1 MQETQPP
8 PLPQGTISSTLDVRN
23 RPISYT
29 YLPSPSSA
37 PTATFLVFI
46 NGLMLPQ
53 AGWYPTISTFLS
65 TASPQHTPSILT
77 YDRFGQGSTPHRD
90 LQPSKHTPIDVIND
104 LYAVLTHFLALDSNN
119 QRPLIFIANSIGC
132 PLVRL
137 YCQHHPSPSIA
148 GLIFLDSMIANSDF
162 LDSVWPD
169 PDAAGFVAADALPG
183 DVDVET
189 LRKVRAVF
197 AKVFAPSAPN
207 KEGLDRS
214 NLPTLLPHS
223 DSPKIEWDP
232 VIYVVGHDPETFA
245 EGAQKMFGAPQSLV
259 KRYAQTK
266 WDEYNEGLTKLSKRG
281 KGEVV
286 IAEGCDHFVQ
296 RDGPG
301 IVAGLI
307 WEMVAEVAA

>member
-1 MQETQPP
+1 M
-8 PLPQGTISSTLDVRN
+8 IKSTLDVRD

-29 YLPSPSSA
+29 YLPSPSSTPSA
-37 PTATFLVFI
+37 PFLVFI

-65 TASPQHTPSILT
+65 NVSASPQHTPSILT
-77 YDRFGQGSTPHRD
+77 YDRFRQGATAPRD
-90 LQPSKHTPIDVIND
+90 PTPSKHTPIDVIND
-104 LYAVLTHFLALDSNN
+104 LHILISHFLTQNN
-119 QRPLIFIANSIGC
+119 NAHRPLIFIANSIGC

-214 NLPTLLPHS
+214 NLPALLPHS

-232 VIYVVGHDPETFA
+232 VVYVVGHDPDTFA
-245 EGAQKMFGAPQSLV
+245 EGTQKMFGAPQSLV

-266 WDEYNEGLTKLSKRG
+266 WNEYNEGLTKLSKRG

-301 IVAGLI
+301 IVARLI